1 MVRSNGG
8 GVVNFK
14 SLAERDEVD
23 KEINDGEGVDEHI
36 EGVDEAVEDGVGEG
50 VAQRVGEIVMEVC
63 KAQQYIYIRILI
75 LIYTFGDLKRRLKH

>member
-14 SLAERDEVD
+14 SLPEGDEVD

-36 EGVDEAVEDGVGEG
+36 EGVDEHVEDGVGEG
-50 VAQRVGEIVMEVC
+50 VAQIVGEIVCEFSNE
-63 KAQQYIYIRILI
+63 QQYIYIRFLI
-75 LIYTFGDLKRRLKH
+75 LI